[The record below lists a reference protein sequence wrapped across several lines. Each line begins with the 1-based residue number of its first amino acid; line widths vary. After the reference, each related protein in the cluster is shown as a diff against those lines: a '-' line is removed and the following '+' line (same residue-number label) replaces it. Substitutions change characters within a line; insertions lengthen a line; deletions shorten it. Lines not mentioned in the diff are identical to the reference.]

1 MRLSAPRSLGR
12 RLGYQVMEETICDDW
27 WMDAESNWHRGR
39 PQAGWWQA
47 DDRRWHAPDDY
58 DDDDPTGEI
67 EGGPPTGAA
76 HYYGRRSPPPDPD
89 QGWGWPRW
97 ARRAVLASL
106 AIVAVG
112 IVGAAAIIDGGPDQ
126 SQPGTTTTTALEGA
140 PVHPG
145 SGPQAPQTTS
155 TIAAASGS
163 DVDDPSAPSSDE
175 QASGTASPPV
185 TSPTSAPPPT
195 SPPPSSAGARPGA
208 ICSPEGATAVT
219 AAGVP
224 LTCTVEKCHGA
235 PFDAPR
241 WRRATC

>member
-1 MRLSAPRSLGR
+1 
-12 RLGYQVMEETICDDW
+12 MEETICDW

-67 EGGPPTGAA
+67 EGGPLAGAA
-76 HYYGRRSPPPDPD
+76 HFGGRSASPDPD
-89 QGWGWPRW
+89 PGWGWPRW

-112 IVGAAAIIDGGPDQ
+112 VVGAAAMIDGGPDQ
-126 SQPGTTTTTALEGA
+126 NQPGTTTTTAVAGA

-145 SGPQAPQTTS
+145 SGPQVTQTTS
-155 TIAAASGS
+155 TVAAGSGS
-163 DVDDPSAPSSDE
+163 DVVDPSAPRSTE
-175 QASGTASPPV
+175 QASDTVSTSVP
-185 TSPTSAPPPT
+185 SPTSAPPPR
-195 SPPPSSAGARPGA
+195 SPPPSSAGIRPGA

-219 AAGVP
+219 AAGAP
-224 LTCTVEKCHGA
+224 MTCTVEKCHGA
-235 PFDAPR
+235 PFDVPR